1 MSDYNINLNN
11 LQSPSNTPRQDN
23 SQYTKAFFASLGVAL
38 VVAIVEAVIAMI
50 FGAEYM
56 LVLIIGAIVV
66 GFPIRSLVQSNTVKG
81 AIIGAICC
89 PLTYFLYQIILAMF
103 GYYYENSGELEFWL
117 LLIGSAIYGAYIGYN
132 ND

>member
-38 VVAIVEAVIAMI
+38 VVAIVEAIIAMI

-56 LVLIIGAIVV
+56 LVLIIGAVVV
-66 GFPIRSLVQSNTVKG
+66 GFPIRSLVESNTVKG

-89 PLTYFLYQIILAMF
+89 PLTYFLYQIILAML

-117 LLIGSAIYGAYIGYN
+117 LLIGSAVYGAYIGYN

>member
-38 VVAIVEAVIAMI
+38 VVAIVEAIIAMI

-66 GFPIRSLVQSNTVKG
+66 GFPIRSLVESNTVKG

-117 LLIGSAIYGAYIGYN
+117 LLIGSAVYGAYIGYN

>member
-38 VVAIVEAVIAMI
+38 VVAIVEAIIAMI

-56 LVLIIGAIVV
+56 LVLIIGAVVV
-66 GFPIRSLVQSNTVKG
+66 GFPIRSLVESNTVKG

-117 LLIGSAIYGAYIGYN
+117 LLIGSAVYGAYIGYN

>member
-38 VVAIVEAVIAMI
+38 VVAIVEAIIAMI
-50 FGAEYM
+50 FEAEYM

-66 GFPIRSLVQSNTVKG
+66 GFPIRSLVESNTVKG

-117 LLIGSAIYGAYIGYN
+117 LLIGSAVYGAYIGYN

>member
-11 LQSPSNTPRQDN
+11 LQSPSNTPRQDS

-38 VVAIVEAVIAMI
+38 VVAIVEAIIAMI

-66 GFPIRSLVQSNTVKG
+66 GFPIRSLVESNTVKG

-117 LLIGSAIYGAYIGYN
+117 LLIGSAVYGAYIGYN